1 MHPRCGGLPVLEDNE
16 FRNWSVNTLVIDP
29 INTNALSQKACLI
42 HAANILFQHCTSRQA
57 WFCYFVCICAI
68 LYWVLFEFKQFDLLL
83 LFSMSYMA
91 PAKEVHGS
99 CFACWSQA
107 SSLWSRIEVKSQ
119 VFCFKLYVLAL
130 KNSTLLHCRIP
141 SHIFLWIKSQQCIA
155 YLHKPAKASPIIL
168 AFWLQ

>member
-119 VFCFKLYVLAL
+119 VFELEFKSSL
-130 KNSTLLHCRIP
+130 KS
-141 SHIFLWIKSQQCIA
+141 FA
-155 YLHKPAKASPIIL
+155 ASPSQVSSLWPSDPSLTLYCLIL
-168 AFWLQ
+168 